1 MTEKVDSPATGV
13 GVPARRTLSSRFR
26 ELLRSEFRFLFKPL
40 NLTSRVLLLLAAA
53 AVAASVLFPLWK
65 LHLVAPQYPEGLRL
79 HIYAWKIQGGGLNG
93 NDLNEINNLNHYIGM
108 KTIQQADFAE
118 MQVMPF
124 MFGIFIMLAL
134 RAAVLG
140 TMRAI
145 IDLFMLAAWFGAF
158 SIGSF
163 YYRLWSYGHQLD
175 PKAPMDIQPF
185 TPLIFGT
192 QQIANFTQSSYP
204 QLGTYLLWLFMALLL
219 LAMWCS
225 RKEEPF
231 ASR

>member
-1 MTEKVDSPATGV
+1 MTDFLH
-13 GVPARRTLSSRFR
+13 R
-26 ELLRSEFRFLFKPL
+26 EFRFLFKPL
-40 NLTSRVLLLLAAA
+40 TLTSRVLLLLAAA
-53 AVAASVLFPLWK
+53 SVAGSLFFPLWK
-65 LHLVAPQYPEGLRL
+65 LHLVAPQYQEGLRL
-79 HIYAWKIQGGGLNG
+79 DIYSWKIQGGGLNG

-108 KTIQQADFAE
+108 KPIQRADFAE
-118 MQVMPF
+118 MQIMPF
-124 MFGIFIMLAL
+124 MFGVFVMLAL

-145 IDLFMLAAWFGAF
+145 IDLFMLASWFGVF

-163 YYRLWSYGHQLD
+163 YYRLWTYGHQLD
-175 PKAPMDIQPF
+175 PKAPMSIEPF

-192 QQIANFTQSSYP
+192 QTIANFTQSSYP
-204 QLGTYLLWLFMALLL
+204 QLGTYLLWVFMGLLL

-231 ASR
+231 GHPA